1 LREERRLR
9 EVIVQEILDREEHTW
24 TDLLFEGWLADLVEQ
39 SLSGV
44 KRIYLFLEDN
54 PHEIRKTVLC
64 YGGKFY
70 DIGLYAHEVVAK
82 NDEIVAKVP
91 DIPRVPRMPADA
103 QRACIEAD
111 HEFDR
116 MIRQVANRI
125 VDELNTGHMTEW
137 ADAWILEERKE
148 RWEGGALLSL
158 FVSTTHE

>member
-9 EVIVQEILDREEHTW
+9 EVIVQEILDREEHAW

-54 PHEIRKTVLC
+54 PHEIKKTVLC

-82 NDEIVAKVP
+82 NDEIVARVP
-91 DIPRVPRMPADA
+91 DIPRVPRIPDDVEEKFV
-103 QRACIEAD
+103 EAD
-111 HEFDR
+111 REFDR

-125 VDELNTGHMTEW
+125 VDELNTGRMTEW
-137 ADAWILEERKE
+137 ADAWILEECKE

-158 FVSTTHE
+158 FV